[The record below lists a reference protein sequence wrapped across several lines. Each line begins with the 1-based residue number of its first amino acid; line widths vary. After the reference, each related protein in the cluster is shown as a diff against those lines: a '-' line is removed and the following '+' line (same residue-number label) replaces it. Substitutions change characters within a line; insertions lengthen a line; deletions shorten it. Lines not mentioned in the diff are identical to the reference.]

1 MSENKVVNFSDYE
14 RFEWKPNELKIMIN
28 DDFRKN
34 FNFDLLNN
42 LLQLLKNFK
51 LYPSSSFNVPLK
63 TVKQILFKLK
73 QAFFILKPVPH
84 PITVER
90 RKDNSELDS
99 FTEIIIEQGPAQYV
113 KPLFEEHF
121 GLDSDG
127 DAGEKM
133 YSKIFD
139 KWLKLHEPY
148 WDLNDPREYT
158 FSATLAAYQIGASM
172 LLEKCGY

>member
-1 MSENKVVNFSDYE
+1 MELIERMSEFLK
-14 RFEWKPNELKIMIN
+14 KIKIMIN

-90 RKDNSELDS
+90 RKDNSELD
-99 FTEIIIEQGPAQYV
+99 
-113 KPLFEEHF
+113 
-121 GLDSDG
+121 LDSD
-127 DAGEKM
+127 EKSINYIKRIKRSRSTSSEENLVDNYIKSN
-133 YSKIFD
+133 YSND
-139 KWLKLHEPY
+139 TEKLYENILSGISSI
-148 WDLNDPREYT
+148 LNDEIFNYNDT
-158 FSATLAAYQIGASM
+158 
-172 LLEKCGY
+172 

>member
-1 MSENKVVNFSDYE
+1 
-14 RFEWKPNELKIMIN
+14 MIN

-90 RKDNSELDS
+90 RKDNSELD
-99 FTEIIIEQGPAQYV
+99 
-113 KPLFEEHF
+113 
-121 GLDSDG
+121 LDSD
-127 DAGEKM
+127 EKSINYIKRIKRSRSTSSEENLVDNYIKSN
-133 YSKIFD
+133 YSND
-139 KWLKLHEPY
+139 TEKLYENILSGISSI
-148 WDLNDPREYT
+148 LNDEIFNYNDT
-158 FSATLAAYQIGASM
+158 
-172 LLEKCGY
+172 

>member
-1 MSENKVVNFSDYE
+1 
-14 RFEWKPNELKIMIN
+14 MIN

-90 RKDNSELDS
+90 RKDNSELD
-99 FTEIIIEQGPAQYV
+99 
-113 KPLFEEHF
+113 
-121 GLDSDG
+121 LDSD
-127 DAGEKM
+127 EKSINYIKRIKRSRSTSSEENLIDNYIKSN
-133 YSKIFD
+133 YSND
-139 KWLKLHEPY
+139 TEKLYENILSGISSI
-148 WDLNDPREYT
+148 LNDEIFNYNDT
-158 FSATLAAYQIGASM
+158 
-172 LLEKCGY
+172 